1 MVRRLL
7 TVAVLTLSVLFGVVT
22 VAYADQLEDD
32 TRRIGKQLQCPVC
45 SGAPV
50 SDSPSD
56 LAGQMRAVIRTKLQ
70 AGESDEQI
78 IGYFVERYG
87 DSVLMEPPR
96 RGFGLVVWGA
106 PIIVLIVGGL
116 LLWRVSQSW
125 LRRRRAPAFV
135 VSERAPAAPYRNGST
150 ESSEWAEPA
159 EPSQVTA
166 ADRARAELEQF
177 RRGA

>member
-1 MVRRLL
+1 MVRSLL
-7 TVAVLTLSVLFGVVT
+7 TALVLALSVLSSVAT

-45 SGAPV
+45 NGAPV

-56 LAGQMRAVIRTKLQ
+56 LAGQMRDVIRTKVR
-70 AGESDEQI
+70 AGESDQQI

-96 RGFGLVVWGA
+96 HGFGLLVWGA
-106 PIIVLIVGGL
+106 PIIVLLVGGL
-116 LLWRVSQSW
+116 LLWRVSKSW
-125 LRRRRAPAFV
+125 LARRRTPAFV
-135 VSERAPAAPYRNGST
+135 VAESAPAAPYRNGSS
-150 ESSEWAEPA
+150 ESSEAA
-159 EPSQVTA
+159 DMTA
-166 ADRARAELEQF
+166 ADRARAELERF

>member
-1 MVRRLL
+1 MVRLLL
-7 TVAVLTLSVLFGVVT
+7 TVAVLALSVLSTFVA

-70 AGESDEQI
+70 AGETDDEI
-78 IGYFVERYG
+78 ISYFVARYG

-106 PIIVLIVGGL
+106 PIIVLLVGGL

-125 LRRRRAPAFV
+125 LRRRRVPAYM
-135 VSERAPAAPYRNGST
+135 VSESAPAAPYRNGSA
-150 ESSEWAEPA
+150 ESSEWGEPA
-159 EPSQVTA
+159 EPSQITA

>member
-7 TVAVLTLSVLFGVVT
+7 TVLVLALTVLSSVVT
-22 VAYADQLEDD
+22 IAYADQLEDD

-106 PIIVLIVGGL
+106 PILVLLLGGL
-116 LLWRVSQSW
+116 LLWRVSRNW
-125 LRRRRAPAFV
+125 LSRRHAPAFIA
-135 VSERAPAAPYRNGST
+135 SESVPAVPYRNGAAAT
-150 ESSEWAEPA
+150 SEPPEPA
-159 EPSQVTA
+159 QVTA
-166 ADRARAELEQF
+166 AERARAELEQF